1 MTSRNIPHLLEP
13 YLVIEPSQ
21 SQSQILLTGI
31 LGANTNWLLLRYL
44 YTLLKSSASRS
55 SPSRPPAVSQPQGQR
70 RLGTRMPIAAEPEFE
85 RRTSTPA
92 QEQNGGDAGDQGE
105 SGNESVGVLL
115 VSFLRD
121 FAFWKESAGRLGLD
135 LEGLGRRGKLG
146 FVDGLCVG
154 VGSGS
159 DGEGVVVV
167 GGGGLPVRRPPVP
180 LAAGGPA
187 GATGAVPGR
196 GPQVPRPATTT
207 TTTGGSSLQGPVAG
221 EKWKRSLPSLAVA
234 DVSKT
239 LHSALD
245 ELCQKNKKV
254 VLVIDQLDFLLAAT
268 SDGNGLV
275 SSALQD
281 LVLDLREKSHATILT
296 LSADDPLIT
305 SQVTTLDKDHA
316 SFVLSLAH
324 EAEMVVSL
332 RLLDTGIAKDVS
344 GVVRI
349 TRGGDSGGEKQIEE
363 KEYLYHVGGDGSVRV
378 FERGQ

>member
-1 MTSRNIPHLLEP
+1 MTSRTIPPLLEP
-13 YLVIEPSQ
+13 YLAIEPP
-21 SQSQILLTGI
+21 QSQILLTGL

-44 YTLLKSSASRS
+44 YTLLKSKSQQQQQAQ
-55 SPSRPPAVSQPQGQR
+55 PTRPQQHQPQGQR
-70 RLGTRMPIAAEPEFE
+70 RVGLRIPVAAEPGLEP
-85 RRTSTPA
+85 PA
-92 QEQNGGDAGDQGE
+92 PAQNGGGANDEEG
-105 SGNESVGVLL
+105 ESVGVLL

-154 VGSGS
+154 VRSGSGY
-159 DGEGVVVV
+159 DGESGGAGGGGVSGAV
-167 GGGGLPVRRPPVP
+167 GGGLPVRSRPPVP
-180 LAAGGPA
+180 VAAGG
-187 GATGAVPGR
+187 VPGR
-196 GPQVPRPATTT
+196 GTTT
-207 TTTGGSSLQGPVAG
+207 SCSDKPG

-239 LHSALD
+239 LHAALD

-268 SDGNGLV
+268 SDGNGSV
-275 SSALQD
+275 SSALKD
-281 LVLDLREKSHATILT
+281 LLLDLREQSHATILT
-296 LSADDPLIT
+296 LSADDPLIA
-305 SQVTTLDKDHA
+305 SQATTLEKDHA

-324 EAEMVVSL
+324 ESDMIVSL

-349 TRGGDSGGEKQIEE
+349 TRGGDSSGERQIEE
-363 KEYLYHVGGDGSVRV
+363 KEYLYHVGGDGGVRV